1 MSAMMLPRLHI
12 HCLVA
17 AGFIPLPEMDPGYR
31 FAKFEPMQFALNEH
45 GGHVKLGPETAEVIG
60 QALVDAN
67 LSSIIAC
74 YDDRAPGIIHENDIK
89 RYQWPNLEEA
99 LTTPAETLNAISCYE
114 YQSNEHKE
122 WTDSMARRYCEKLR
136 RHVCSLVPGFTET
149 GWCMLAQKVEERRAL
164 HLL

>member
-17 AGFIPLPEMDPGYR
+17 AGFMPLPEMDAGYP
-31 FAKFEPMQFALNEH
+31 FTEFEPMMFALKE
-45 GGHVKLGPETAEVIG
+45 GYQRIKLGPETAETIG
-60 QALVDAN
+60 QALVDTN

-74 YDDRAPGIIHENDIK
+74 HKDAADLVDESDLK
-89 RYQWPNLEEA
+89 RYQWPHLEEA

-114 YQSNEHKE
+114 YQANEHDE
-122 WTDSMARRYCEKLR
+122 WKDSMARRYCDKLR
-136 RHVCSLVPGFTET
+136 RHVCQLVPGFSET
-149 GWCMLAQKVEERRAL
+149 GWCKLAEKVEERRAL